1 MMKEKIA
8 IIGGGIGGLMA
19 AYLLDKKYEITLFE
33 KESRLGGNAYTL
45 NTKDGN
51 TFDVSVFAFSKGT
64 YPNFFKL
71 LSELNIE
78 YDAMRIGDLGVTY
91 YNLDTKKVN
100 VFSPFTM
107 NLRYSIPSFFAGM
120 KMGRKLQIGIKML
133 DKGKLDGLTTGEALD
148 LIPSLKK
155 DLTYFRIVGIICL
168 AASMYFEEVL
178 ASPAT
183 FFFGKLK
190 KYFTGA
196 HFCVMKE
203 KTQSYISAMADAIK
217 GEIQLNAT
225 IQSIK
230 RSEKEVTVQLQA
242 GESRTFN
249 KVVFACNA
257 DQALNLME
265 TPTEEEAKLLGI
277 WRYKDGLVV
286 VHQDYSNFPKRSQL
300 RMYDY
305 LYTHR
310 GGKYETSIN
319 ATYGCQSGVSKDCR
333 HLGTQ
338 HPNFPID
345 EELVEF
351 KKVFRTPIYD
361 PASFATVGLLPS
373 LNGKMNSY
381 YCGSHFGYGLHE
393 DAVRSAVAVATELGV
408 QW

>member
-1 MMKEKIA
+1 MTEKIA

-19 AYLLDKKYEITLFE
+19 AYLLDKKYKITLFD
-33 KESRLGGNAYTL
+33 KDSRLGGNAYTL

-51 TFDVSVFAFSKGT
+51 AFDMSVFAFSESS

-71 LSELNIE
+71 LAELDIG
-78 YDAMRIGDLGVTY
+78 YDAMNIKDLGVTY
-91 YNLDTKKVN
+91 YNLDKKKTN
-100 VFSPFTM
+100 VFAPFTW
-107 NLRYSIPSFFAGM
+107 NLRYSIPSFFTGL
-120 KMGRKLQIGIKML
+120 KMGRKLQIGIQML
-133 DKGKLDGLTTGEALD
+133 DQGKLEGLTTGEALD
-148 LIPSLKK
+148 LIPGLGKG
-155 DLTYFRIVGIICL
+155 LTYFRIVGIICL
-168 AASMYFEEVL
+168 AASMLFEEVL
-178 ASPAT
+178 ASPAP

-190 KYFTGA
+190 K
-196 HFCVMKE
+196 HFIAGDFRVMKK
-203 KTQSYISAMADAIK
+203 KTQSYVDAMAEAIK

-225 IQSIK
+225 IQGIK
-230 RSEKEVTVQLQA
+230 RSENEVSLQMND
-242 GESRTFN
+242 GESRSFD

-257 DQALNLME
+257 DQVLDLVE
-265 TPTEEEAKLLGI
+265 TPTDEEVKLLGT
-277 WRYKDGLVV
+277 WKYKDGLVV
-286 VHQDYSNFPKRSQL
+286 VHQDYSNFPKRSL
-300 RMYDY
+300 LKMYDY

-310 GGKYETSIN
+310 DGKYATSIN
-319 ATYGCQSGVSKDCR
+319 ATYGHQSGVSRDCR

-361 PASFATVGLLPS
+361 PASFDTVGLLPS

-393 DAVRSAVAVATELGV
+393 DAVRSAVAVAAELGV

>member
-1 MMKEKIA
+1 MKEKIA

-19 AYLLDKKYEITLFE
+19 AYLLGKKHEITLFE

-45 NTKDGN
+45 NTKDGHS
-51 TFDVSVFAFSKGT
+51 FDVSVFAFSKSS
-64 YPNFFKL
+64 YPLFFKL

-78 YDAMRIGDLGVTY
+78 YDAIGIQDLGVTY
-91 YNLDTKKVN
+91 YNLDSKRLN
-100 VFSPFTM
+100 IFAPFNL
-107 NLRYSIPSFFAGM
+107 NLRWWVPSFFAGL
-120 KMGRKLQIGIKML
+120 KTGKSLQIGIKML
-133 DKGKLDGLTTGEALD
+133 NEGKLDGLTTREALD
-148 LIPSLKK
+148 LIPGLKK
-155 DLTYFRIVGIICL
+155 DLVYFRIVGIICL

-178 ASPAT
+178 DSPAT

-190 KYFTGA
+190 NHFTSGD
-196 HFCVMKE
+196 FCVMKK
-203 KTQSYISAMADAIK
+203 KTQDYVSIMTDAIK
-217 GEIQLNAT
+217 GKICLNSSIQGVSRT
-225 IQSIK
+225 
-230 RSEKEVTVQLQA
+230 EKEVTVQLQD
-242 GESRTFN
+242 GESRIFD

-257 DQALNLME
+257 DQALNMLE
-265 TPTEEEAKLLGI
+265 TPTEEETKLLGT

-286 VHQDYSNFPKRSQL
+286 VHQDYSSFPKRSQL

-310 GGKYETSIN
+310 DGKYETSIN
-319 ATYGCQSGVSKDCR
+319 ATYGRQKGASKDCR
-333 HLGTQ
+333 YLGTQ

-361 PASFATVGLLPS
+361 SASFAMVGLLPS

-393 DAVRSAVAVATELGV
+393 DAVRSAVAVAAELGV